1 MAISLGGIVLP
12 DLVDELLFQWS
23 GIRAVVETAL
33 DGTPLVWEQS
43 QGGRSIDLA
52 GGADWGFI
60 TYEILE
66 DLQDLAKVAN
76 ATYTLS
82 YEGADITVRFRH
94 EESPVIM
101 AAPITVRPNPAS
113 SDYYNNV
120 MIRLMEV

>member
-12 DLVDELLFQWS
+12 DLVDALLFQWS
-23 GIRAVVETAL
+23 GVQSVIERAL

-43 QGGRSIDLA
+43 QGGRPIDLV

-60 TYEILE
+60 THEILE
-66 DLQDLAKVAN
+66 DLQALAEVAN

-82 YEGADITVRFRH
+82 YEGTDTTVRFRH
-94 EESPVIM
+94 EEPPVIS
-101 AAPITVRPNPAS
+101 AAPIVVRPNPAS